1 MKKNLFFCLSM
12 MTAVVLLASCQDDW
26 SEGRHGGK
34 QPDSVVSFVIG
45 GNTTSSTRADART
58 VVAPSNVI
66 DFPVEE
72 GDETAYCLVETVTNL
87 DDVCY
92 DATLGTRATPAY
104 TENFDALYGDELY
117 VTAFESKNGSAKLTS
132 AWGSFLENGGT
143 VKYEKVAENTYQY
156 DYTTGQAVNLPWP
169 ASNELWFF
177 LQAPYTKTSAFSPA
191 FYDNGAIQFDYT
203 SPKVAAAQTDILFA
217 SKKLTKSTKDSDNNI
232 LMYHAL
238 TGVKF
243 KVDAELGEKKDAAKV
258 VITKV
263 TLKDINSK
271 GHCTIT
277 PNYTAANT
285 KAKSNP
291 SNKTGDAATKS
302 AACSLWSSLATP
314 ASFTINPSAE
324 YADPSK
330 SDYTYAESFYA
341 DKTAEGNLNYDNFTN
356 TFFLIPQMVEGKEIE
371 VTYTVGDENTEY
383 TRTVKFPNGAEWKA
397 GELHT
402 YTLTV
407 NVVGVSVTDK
417 VNDLGTVKSN
427 VVIKN
432 TGNVVAYL
440 RAAVAAAWYYNGNNG
455 ILTIVGP
462 YEGEGKFETS
472 STTPTSEGFSSVW
485 IKGDD
490 GYYYYPYP
498 VQAGE
503 KTNAALFDKFTAPA
517 EDKDYYFSLSHLEM
531 KILVQ
536 AVQAGV
542 NGDTPEMYKDRVTKA
557 WGTVKVAGSDDL
569 VVNKLSA
576 TPETPSK

>member
-1 MKKNLFFCLSM
+1 MKKLYYGLSLLTVGCLLSACEDVLGGGSGVDFDEN
-12 MTAVVLLASCQDDW
+12 TVV
-26 SEGRHGGK
+26 
-34 QPDSVVSFVIG
+34 FTIG
-45 GNTTSSTRADART
+45 GNTTSATRAEART
-58 VVAPSNVI
+58 VVAPSSVI
-66 DFPVEE
+66 DLPVEE
-72 GDETAYCLVETVTNL
+72 GDETAYCLVETVMNL
-87 DDVCY
+87 DDICY

-104 TENFDALYGDELY
+104 TENFDALYGNDLY
-117 VTAFESKNGSAKLTS
+117 VTAFEPKGGSNKLTS
-132 AWGSFLENGGT
+132 VWGSYLENGGT
-143 VKYEKVAENTYQY
+143 VNFKKVDGTTNTYAY
-156 DYTTGQAVNLPWP
+156 DYSKGQAANLPWP
-169 ASNELWFF
+169 ESEKLWFF
-177 LQAPYTKTSAFSPA
+177 IQAPYTTTSALSPA
-191 FYDNGAIQFDYT
+191 FYDNGSIQFNYE
-203 SPKVAAAQTDILFA
+203 SPKAATAQIDILFS
-217 SKKLTKSTKDSDNNI
+217 SKKLTKKTKDTDNNI

-243 KVDAELGEKKDAAKV
+243 KVDPDLGLKKDAAKV

-263 TLKDINSK
+263 TLKDISSK

-277 PNYTAANT
+277 PNYTDANT
-285 KAKSNP
+285 NAKSNK
-291 SNKTGDAATKS
+291 SNKSGDAATKS
-302 AACSLWSSLATP
+302 AACSVWSSLGTP

-330 SDYTYAESFYA
+330 SDYAYAESFYA
-341 DKTAEGNLNYDNFTN
+341 DKTAEGNLNDDDFTQ
-356 TFFLIPQMVEGKEIE
+356 TFFLIPQKVEGKVVE
-371 VTYTVGDENTEY
+371 VTYTVGDEKKEY
-383 TRTVKFPNGAEWKA
+383 TRTVKFPKDAEWKA

-407 NVVGVSVTDK
+407 NVVGISVTDK
-417 VNDLGTVKSN
+417 VNDQGTVKSD
-427 VVIKN
+427 VAITN

-536 AVQAGV
+536 AVQAGI

-569 VVNKLSA
+569 VVSRLFA